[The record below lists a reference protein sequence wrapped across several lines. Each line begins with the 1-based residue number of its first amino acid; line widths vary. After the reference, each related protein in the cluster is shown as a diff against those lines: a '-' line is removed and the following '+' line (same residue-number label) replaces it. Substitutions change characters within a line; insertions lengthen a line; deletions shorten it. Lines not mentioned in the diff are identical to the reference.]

1 MKIKNLIGSLIA
13 LVAIIGFVSGC
24 FNSGGPKYDGFRFYE
39 KGSGLNLG
47 NIEFTKTNPGIVYAD
62 IVSISQCTLA
72 MPIDGSSMQMGVV
85 AEYWDNGVK
94 INVPVDMVQ
103 DYSGQNEN
111 ECFTIVSI
119 ILEAGG
125 GSLANLAPLIPG
137 KSRLVASYNGESGS
151 IPIYNF
157 DCISVNSISI
167 GSGLKIDPIT
177 KEKSVTTNITECF
190 ISRNSTG
197 FYIVSELCYRFSIGG
212 GLPMLA
218 SLKTVDTELLA
229 PRTTNALNNQFYV
242 CQAPGGYVKFYYSNT
257 GVFFEFTSTTEFL

>member
-1 MKIKNLIGSLIA
+1 MPLNGS
-13 LVAIIGFVSGC
+13 VQ
-24 FNSGGPKYDGFRFYE
+24 
-39 KGSGLNLG
+39 
-47 NIEFTKTNPGIVYAD
+47 T
-62 IVSISQCTLA
+62 
-72 MPIDGSSMQMGVV
+72 GVV

-94 INVPVDMVQ
+94 IDVPVDMAQ
-103 DYSGQNEN
+103 DYSGPNEN
-111 ECFTIVSI
+111 ECFTIISI
-119 ILEAGG
+119 TLEAGG
-125 GSLANLAPLIPG
+125 GTLANLIPLAPG
-137 KSRLVASYNGESGS
+137 KSRLIASYNGESGS
-151 IPIYNF
+151 IPIYTF
-157 DCISVNSISI
+157 DDIPINSFSIPI

-177 KEKSVTTNITECF
+177 KEKSVTTNISECF
-190 ISRNSTG
+190 ITRNSTG